1 MMREK
6 LAVLRQ
12 STITRIIVVVIAL
25 VLPVNIITLVLAGTV
40 IRSNRAQ
47 VYQEIENS
55 LEMAVSSMEAQI
67 NASYRRVT
75 LLNTDNTDFR
85 VLEYLSEDIDRMESL
100 SSYSAV
106 TNELKNV
113 CSESTMVNLAYFQ
126 FRSRDKIITQGSMGI
141 SSQTLKAYIAEI
153 CDEDSVSSARWS
165 VAVLDDI
172 PILVS
177 HTLWNNADYGLV
189 INLNMALT
197 NLSFETGEGRYI
209 FFVSEDGTV
218 VTSTGSRLFASTG
231 MTLEQLSEDSSYQ
244 VITTECAQYGL
255 ILVEVLEVA
264 SVANV
269 IPTAL
274 FVLETIAILL
284 TALVIPV
291 LLWYINRN
299 VSRPLRRLTGAMDQ
313 IESGDLEFRIPQ
325 TEGKSREFEQI
336 NRNFNSM
343 MEEVKTLKIDAYE
356 TELARRDIVMKYL
369 SRQIQPHFILNA
381 LNIMYCYE
389 QDEYPLIQKMI
400 LCLSKYF
407 RYIVRVNS
415 KFVQLQQEMDHINNY
430 FEIQKIRYG
439 DAFSY
444 EIDYDEELKEALL
457 PVLLVQNFAENA
469 IKYALKAGRNVLVR
483 VTAEYAKEQDGDLPY
498 MLIRVTD
505 TGDGMGEEILEK
517 IARFKETGKEQEGL
531 GVGITNSIERLKH
544 FYDLEK
550 TEVRFYRKEEA
561 GETVV
566 EFWLPV
572 HMSMGEEND
581 VPLMG

>member
-1 MMREK
+1 MRKK

-12 STITRIIVVVIAL
+12 STIVRIVFVVIAL

-40 IRSNRAQ
+40 IKNNRAQ
-47 VYQEIENS
+47 VYREIENT
-55 LEMAVSSMEAQI
+55 LELAVTGMENQI
-67 NASYRRVT
+67 TAAYRRIT
-75 LLNTDNTDFR
+75 LLNTDNTDDR
-85 VLEYLSEDIDRMESL
+85 VLEYLSEDVDRMESL

-126 FRSRDKIITQGSMGI
+126 FRSREKIVTQGNMGI
-141 SSQTLKAYIAEI
+141 TTQTLKAYITAL
-153 CDEDSVSSARWS
+153 CDDDSDNAARWS
-165 VAVLDDI
+165 CVTLDGI
-172 PILVS
+172 PVLVS

-189 INLNMALT
+189 INLNMAVN
-197 NLSFETGEGRYI
+197 NLSFETVDGRYI

-218 VTSTGSRLFASTG
+218 LTTTGSKLLESTG
-231 MTLEQLSEDSSYQ
+231 MTLEEIESSSSYK
-244 VITTECAQYGL
+244 VIKTVCTSYPL
-255 ILVEVLEVA
+255 TLVEVLEVDSITGA
-264 SVANV
+264 

-274 FVLETIAILL
+274 FVLEFIAILL

-313 IESGDLEFRIPQ
+313 IESGNIEYRIPQ

-407 RYIVRVNS
+407 RYIVRVNA

-439 DAFSY
+439 EAFSY
-444 EIDYDEELKEALL
+444 EIAYDEALQEALI

-469 IKYALKAGRNVLVR
+469 I
-483 VTAEYAKEQDGDLPY
+483 
-498 MLIRVTD
+498 
-505 TGDGMGEEILEK
+505 
-517 IARFKETGKEQEGL
+517 
-531 GVGITNSIERLKH
+531 
-544 FYDLEK
+544 
-550 TEVRFYRKEEA
+550 
-561 GETVV
+561 
-566 EFWLPV
+566 
-572 HMSMGEEND
+572 
-581 VPLMG
+581 